1 MKHVAR
7 LLILPLLLF
16 SFASEALA
24 NISLTAAPPADR
36 QFYFVINPG
45 KTDSGSVEIENIGSA
60 NLNVELYAADG
71 TQSNQGTFALTT
83 KSTEQNY
90 IGKWVYFNDPII
102 HLKAGERKKI
112 PFSVKV
118 PDLVSP
124 GTYSGGIAGQVSST
138 NNGETKGNGVNVTSR
153 VVVKMFVA
161 IPGERVT
168 KFDWNDFSYIPA
180 TKTTKP
186 YFKLGYKNQGNTVIN
201 VDQKIDIDGFPGIHT
216 TVDPTV
222 ANLTQG
228 SEVQIPIKWSD
239 APYFGFMTAKATVTY
254 SELDV
259 INSKNINEQTLEK
272 TINIVIISPTVYIVA
287 GIILLLIIIAV
298 IYGVTRKKRAKK
310 MVKSSVEH
318 KVKPGET
325 IMDLAEKYGITWKGL
340 AKLNNLKAPYDLKI
354 GSIVLI
360 PKPQTKPKKK

>member
-1 MKHVAR
+1 MKHAAR
-7 LLILPLLLF
+7 FLILPLLLI
-16 SFASEALA
+16 SFASQAMA

-36 QFYFVINPG
+36 QFYFVIEPG
-45 KTDSGSVEIENIGSA
+45 KTDIGSVEVENIGSTD
-60 NLNVELYAADG
+60 LNVELYAADG

-83 KSTEQNY
+83 KSTEQNS

-102 HLKAGERKKI
+102 RLKAGEKKKI
-112 PFSVKV
+112 PFLVKV
-118 PDLVSP
+118 PELVAP
-124 GTYSGGIAGQVSST
+124 GTYSGGVAGQISSA
-138 NNGETKGNGVNVTSR
+138 NNGDIKGNGVNVTSR

-161 IPGERVT
+161 IPGERIT
-168 KFDWNDFSYIPA
+168 KFDWSDFSYIPS

-186 YFKLGYKNQGNTVIN
+186 YFILNYKNQGNTVIN
-201 VDQKIDIDGFPGIHT
+201 VDQKIDIDGFPGIHQ

-228 SEVQIPIKWSD
+228 SEVQIPIKWGD

-254 SELDV
+254 SELNV
-259 INSKNINEQTLEK
+259 VNSQNINAETLEK
-272 TINIVIISPTVYIVA
+272 TINIVIINPVVYMVA
-287 GIILLLIIIAV
+287 GVALLLIILTIAYV
-298 IYGVTRKKRAKK
+298 ITRKKRAKK

-318 KVKPGET
+318 KVKAGET
-325 IMDLAEKYGITWKGL
+325 IMDLAEKYGMTWKNL

-360 PKPQTKPKKK
+360 PKPQQKPKKK

>member
-1 MKHVAR
+1 MKHAAR
-7 LLILPLLLF
+7 FLILPLLLL
-16 SFASEALA
+16 SFASQAMA

-45 KTDSGSVEIENIGSA
+45 KSDSGSVEVENIGA
-60 NLNVELYAADG
+60 TDLNVELYAADG

-102 HLKAGERKKI
+102 HIKAGEKKKI
-112 PFSVKV
+112 AFSVKI
-118 PDLVSP
+118 PDQVAP
-124 GTYSGGIAGQVSST
+124 GTYSGGIAGQVSSS

-161 IPGERVT
+161 IPGERIT
-168 KFDWNDFSYIPA
+168 KFDWSEFSYITG
-180 TKTTKP
+180 TKTAKP
-186 YFKLGYKNQGNTVIN
+186 YFKLNYKNQGNTVIN
-201 VDQKIDIDGFPGIHT
+201 VDQKIDIDGFPGIHQT
-216 TVDPTV
+216 IDPPI

-228 SEVQIPIKWSD
+228 SEVQIPIKWD
-239 APYFGFMTAKATVTY
+239 NPPYFAFLTAKATATY
-254 SELDV
+254 SELNV
-259 INSKNINEQTLEK
+259 VNSQNINAQTLEK
-272 TINIVIISPTVYIVA
+272 TINIVIIDPTVYIIA
-287 GIILLLIIIAV
+287 GVILLVIILIIIYS
-298 IYGVTRKKRAKK
+298 ITRKKRAKK

-318 KVKPGET
+318 KVKAGET

-340 AKLNNLKAPYDLKI
+340 AKLNNLKAPYDLKT

-360 PKPQTKPKKK
+360 PKPQQKPKKK